1 MSLYVIS
8 DLHLSINENTGK
20 SMEVFGPRWQNYIS
34 RLERNWRAVIN
45 DDDTVVIPGDISWA
59 MTMEEALPDLKFI
72 DSLPGRKII
81 GKGNHDFWWS
91 TVSKMKRFF
100 EENAITTIDVLYNN
114 ALETEDFIICG
125 SRGWFNDETK
135 QSTVGNTEPEYQK
148 IVNREA
154 MRLKMSLEDGKRL
167 QNEAAARG
175 DSSNKETLVFLHFP
189 PVFTD
194 FICREIID
202 VLHEYGIKN
211 CFYGHVHGNYF
222 MPRTVEFEGI
232 DFIMTASD
240 FLSFAPMPI
249 HPDF

>member
-8 DLHLSINENTGK
+8 DLHLSTNENTGK

-34 RLERNWRAVIN
+34 RLERNWRAVIT
-45 DDDTVVIPGDISWA
+45 DDDTVVIAGDISWA

-81 GKGNHDFWWS
+81 SKGNHDFWWS
-91 TVSKMKRFF
+91 TVSKMRKFF
-100 EENAITTIDVLYNN
+100 EQNSITTIDILYNN
-114 ALETEDFIICG
+114 AIETDEFIICG
-125 SRGWFNDETK
+125 SRGWFNDESR
-135 QSTVGNTEPEYQK
+135 QNTVGNTEPDYEK

-154 MRLKMSLEDGKRL
+154 MRLKMSLEEGTKIK
-167 QNEAAARG
+167 
-175 DSSNKETLVFLHFP
+175 KETESDKELLAFLHFP
-189 PVFTD
+189 PVYAD
-194 FICREIID
+194 FICREIIN
-202 VLHEYGIKN
+202 VLHEYDIKN

-222 MPRTVEFEGI
+222 MPRTLEFEGI

-249 HPDF
+249 HPEN

>member
-8 DLHLSINENTGK
+8 DLHLSTNENTGK

-45 DDDTVVIPGDISWA
+45 DDDVVVIPGDISWA

-114 ALETEDFIICG
+114 ALESEDFIICG

-135 QSTVGNTEPEYQK
+135 QSTVGNTEPDYEK

-167 QNEAAARG
+167 QNEASKRG
-175 DSSNKETLVFLHFP
+175 EGEKEILVFLHFP
-189 PVFTD
+189 PVYAD
-194 FICREIID
+194 FICRELID
-202 VLHEYGIKN
+202 VLCEYGIKN

-222 MPRTVEFEGI
+222 MQRTLEFEGI

-249 HPDF
+249 HPDY

>member
-8 DLHLSINENTGK
+8 DLHLSTNENTGK
-20 SMEVFGPRWQNYIS
+20 SMEVFGPRWQNYIE
-34 RLERNWRAVIN
+34 RIERNWRAVIT
-45 DDDTVVIPGDISWA
+45 DDDVVVIPGDISWA
-59 MTMEEALPDLKFI
+59 MSMEEALPDLKFI

-91 TVSKMKRFF
+91 TVSKMRKFF
-100 EENAITTIDVLYNN
+100 EENSITTIDILYNN
-114 ALETEDFIICG
+114 ALDTEDFIICG
-125 SRGWFNDETK
+125 SRGWFNDESR
-135 QSTVGNTEPEYQK
+135 QNTVGNTEPDYEK

-154 MRLKMSLEDGKRL
+154 MRLKMSLEEGLKIK
-167 QNEAAARG
+167 G
-175 DSSNKETLVFLHFP
+175 DKEMLVFLHFP
-189 PVFTD
+189 PVYAD

-202 VLHEYGIKN
+202 VLHQYSIKN

-222 MPRTVEFEGI
+222 MPRTLEFEGI

-249 HPDF
+249 HPEY

>member
-8 DLHLSINENTGK
+8 DLHLSTNENTGK

-34 RLERNWRAVIN
+34 RLERNWHAVIT
-45 DDDTVVIPGDISWA
+45 DDDTVVIAGDISWA

-91 TVSKMKRFF
+91 TVSKMRKFF
-100 EENAITTIDVLYNN
+100 EQNSITTIDILYNN
-114 ALETEDFIICG
+114 AIETDEFIICG
-125 SRGWFNDETK
+125 SRGWFNDESK
-135 QSTVGNTEPEYQK
+135 QNTVGNTEPDYEK

-154 MRLKMSLEDGKRL
+154 MRLKMSLEEGTKIK
-167 QNEAAARG
+167 
-175 DSSNKETLVFLHFP
+175 KETESDKELLAFLHFP
-189 PVFTD
+189 PVYAD
-194 FICREIID
+194 FICREIIN
-202 VLHEYGIKN
+202 VLHEYDIKN

-222 MPRTVEFEGI
+222 MPRTLEFEGI

-249 HPDF
+249 HPEN

>member
-8 DLHLSINENTGK
+8 DLHLSTNENTGK

-45 DDDTVVIPGDISWA
+45 EDDVVVVPGDISWA
-59 MTMEEALPDLKFI
+59 MTMDEALPDLRFI

-91 TVSKMKRFF
+91 TVSKMKHFF
-100 EENAITTIDVLYNN
+100 EDNKITTIDVLYNN

-125 SRGWFNDETK
+125 SRGWFNDEAK
-135 QSTVGNTEPEYQK
+135 QSTVGNTVPNYDK
-148 IVNREA
+148 IINREA
-154 MRLKMSLEDGKRL
+154 MRLKLSLEEGKRL
-167 QNEAAARG
+167 QADASDRG
-175 DSSNKETLVFLHFP
+175 EGEKELLVFLHFP
-189 PVFTD
+189 PVYD
-194 FICREIID
+194 DLICREIID

-211 CFYGHVHGNYF
+211 CFYGHVHGDYF
-222 MPRTVEFEGI
+222 MPRTLNFEEI
-232 DFIMTASD
+232 DFVLTSSD

-249 HPDF
+249 HPDY

>member
-8 DLHLSINENTGK
+8 DLHLSTNENTGK
-20 SMEVFGPRWQNYIS
+20 SMEVFGPRWQNYIE
-34 RLERNWRAVIN
+34 RIERNWRAVIT
-45 DDDTVVIPGDISWA
+45 DDDVVVIPGDISWA
-59 MTMEEALPDLKFI
+59 MSMEEALPDLKFI

-91 TVSKMKRFF
+91 TVSKMRRFF
-100 EENAITTIDVLYNN
+100 EENSITTIDILYNN
-114 ALETEDFIICG
+114 ALDTEDFIICG
-125 SRGWFNDETK
+125 SRGWFNDESR
-135 QSTVGNTEPEYQK
+135 QNTVGNTEPDYEK

-154 MRLKMSLEDGKRL
+154 MRLKMSLEEGLKIK
-167 QNEAAARG
+167 G
-175 DSSNKETLVFLHFP
+175 DKEMLVFLHFP
-189 PVFTD
+189 PVYAD

-202 VLHEYGIKN
+202 VLHQYGIKN

-222 MPRTVEFEGI
+222 MPRTLEFEGI

-249 HPDF
+249 HPEY

>member
-8 DLHLSINENTGK
+8 DLHLSTNENTGK
-20 SMEVFGPRWQNYIS
+20 SMEVFGPRWQNYIE
-34 RLERNWRAVIN
+34 RLERNWRAVITN
-45 DDDTVVIPGDISWA
+45 DDVVVIPGDISWA

-91 TVSKMKRFF
+91 TVSKMRKFF
-100 EENAITTIDVLYNN
+100 EENSINSIDILYNN
-114 ALETEDFIICG
+114 ALETKDFIICG
-125 SRGWFNDETK
+125 SRGWFNDESR
-135 QSTVGNTEPEYQK
+135 QNTVGNTEPDYEK
-148 IVNREA
+148 IVKREA
-154 MRLKMSLEDGKRL
+154 MRLKMSLEEGVKLKGESD
-167 QNEAAARG
+167 
-175 DSSNKETLVFLHFP
+175 KELIVFLHFP
-189 PVFTD
+189 PVYAD

-222 MPRTVEFEGI
+222 MPRTLEFEEI

-249 HPDF
+249 HPDY

>member
-20 SMEVFGPRWQNYIS
+20 SMEVFGPRWQNYIE
-34 RLERNWRAVIN
+34 RIERNWRAVIT
-45 DDDTVVIPGDISWA
+45 DDDVVVIPGDISWA
-59 MTMEEALPDLKFI
+59 MSMEEALPDLKFI

-91 TVSKMKRFF
+91 TVSKMRRFF
-100 EENAITTIDVLYNN
+100 EENSITTIDILYNN
-114 ALETEDFIICG
+114 ALDTEDFIICG
-125 SRGWFNDETK
+125 SRGWFNDESR
-135 QSTVGNTEPEYQK
+135 QNTVGNTEPDYEK

-154 MRLKMSLEDGKRL
+154 MRLKMSLEEGLKIK
-167 QNEAAARG
+167 G
-175 DSSNKETLVFLHFP
+175 DKEMLVFLHFP
-189 PVFTD
+189 PVYAD

-202 VLHEYGIKN
+202 VLHQYGIKN

-222 MPRTVEFEGI
+222 MPRTLEFEGI

-249 HPDF
+249 HPEY

>member
-8 DLHLSINENTGK
+8 DLHLSTNENTGK

-45 DDDTVVIPGDISWA
+45 DDDVVVIPGDISWA

-114 ALETEDFIICG
+114 ALESEDFIICG

-135 QSTVGNTEPEYQK
+135 QSTVGNTEPDYEK

-154 MRLKMSLEDGKRL
+154 MRLKMSLEEGKRL
-167 QNEAAARG
+167 QNEASERG
-175 DSSNKETLVFLHFP
+175 EGEKEILVFLHFP
-189 PVFTD
+189 PVFGD
-194 FICREIID
+194 FIVPELID
-202 VLHEYGIKN
+202 TMRSFGVSECFFGHIHGKYSHPQTTVYDGIK
-211 CFYGHVHGNYF
+211 FTMISADF
-222 MPRTVEFEGI
+222 I
-232 DFIMTASD
+232 DFYPQKV
-240 FLSFAPMPI
+240 FR
-249 HPDF
+249 

>member
-8 DLHLSINENTGK
+8 DLHLSTNENTGK
-20 SMEVFGPRWQNYIS
+20 SMEVFGPRWQNYIE
-34 RLERNWRAVIN
+34 RLERNWRAVITN
-45 DDDTVVIPGDISWA
+45 DDVVVIPGDISWA

-91 TVSKMKRFF
+91 TVSKMRKFF
-100 EENAITTIDVLYNN
+100 EENSINSIDILYNN

-125 SRGWFNDETK
+125 SRGWFNDESR
-135 QSTVGNTEPEYQK
+135 QNTVGNTEPDYEK
-148 IVNREA
+148 IVKREA
-154 MRLKMSLEDGKRL
+154 MRLKMSLEEGVKLKGESD
-167 QNEAAARG
+167 
-175 DSSNKETLVFLHFP
+175 KELIVFLHFP
-189 PVFTD
+189 PVYAD

-222 MPRTVEFEGI
+222 MPRTLEFEKI

-249 HPDF
+249 HPDY

>member
-1 MSLYVIS
+1 
-8 DLHLSINENTGK
+8 
-20 SMEVFGPRWQNYIS
+20 
-34 RLERNWRAVIN
+34 
-45 DDDTVVIPGDISWA
+45 

-91 TVSKMKRFF
+91 TVSKMRKFF
-100 EENAITTIDVLYNN
+100 EENSITTIDILYNN
-114 ALETEDFIICG
+114 ATETDDFIICG
-125 SRGWFNDETK
+125 SRGWFNDESR
-135 QSTVGNTEPEYQK
+135 QNTVGNTEPDYEK

-154 MRLKMSLEDGKRL
+154 MRLKMSLEEGMRIK
-167 QNEAAARG
+167 
-175 DSSNKETLVFLHFP
+175 KETESDKELLVFLHFP
-189 PVFTD
+189 PVYAD

-222 MPRTVEFEGI
+222 IPRTLEFEGI
-232 DFIMTASD
+232 DFVMTASD

-249 HPDF
+249 HPDY

>member
-1 MSLYVIS
+1 
-8 DLHLSINENTGK
+8 
-20 SMEVFGPRWQNYIS
+20 MEVFGPRWQNYIS
-34 RLERNWRAVIN
+34 RLERNGRAVIN
-45 DDDTVVIPGDISWA
+45 DDDVVVIPGDISWA

-91 TVSKMKRFF
+91 TVSKMRSFF
-100 EENAITTIDVLYNN
+100 EQNSITTIDILYNN
-114 ALETEDFIICG
+114 ATETDDFIICG
-125 SRGWFNDETK
+125 SRGWFNDESR
-135 QSTVGNTEPEYQK
+135 QNTVGNTEPDYEK

-154 MRLKMSLEDGKRL
+154 MRLKMSLEEGMRIKKEA
-167 QNEAAARG
+167 QN
-175 DSSNKETLVFLHFP
+175 NKELLAFLHFP
-189 PVFTD
+189 PVYAD
-194 FICREIID
+194 FICREIIN

-222 MPRTVEFEGI
+222 MPRTLEFEGI

-249 HPDF
+249 HPEN

>member
-8 DLHLSINENTGK
+8 DLHLSTNENTGK

-34 RLERNWRAVIN
+34 RLERNWRAVIT
-45 DDDTVVIPGDISWA
+45 DDDTVVIAGDISWA

-91 TVSKMKRFF
+91 TVSKMRKFF
-100 EENAITTIDVLYNN
+100 EQNSITTIDILYNS
-114 ALETEDFIICG
+114 AIETDEFIICG
-125 SRGWFNDETK
+125 SRGWFNDESR
-135 QSTVGNTEPEYQK
+135 QNTVGSTEPDYEK

-154 MRLKMSLEDGKRL
+154 MRLKMSLEEGTKIK
-167 QNEAAARG
+167 
-175 DSSNKETLVFLHFP
+175 KETESDKELLAFLHFP
-189 PVFTD
+189 PVYAD
-194 FICREIID
+194 FICREIIN
-202 VLHEYGIKN
+202 VLHEYDIKN

-222 MPRTVEFEGI
+222 MPRTLEFEGI

-249 HPDF
+249 HPEN

>member
-1 MSLYVIS
+1 MSIFVIG
-8 DLHLSINENTGK
+8 DLHLSTNRSTNK
-20 SMEVFGPRWQNYIS
+20 SMEKFGRRWMGYTEKL
-34 RLERNWRAVIN
+34 RRNWEAVVSPE
-45 DDDTVVIPGDISWA
+45 DTVVIPGDISWA
-59 MTMEEALPDLKFI
+59 MKMEEALSDFQFLE
-72 DSLPGRKII
+72 SLPGQKLI

-114 ALETEDFIICG
+114 ALETEEFIICG
-125 SRGWFNDETK
+125 SRGWLNDETK

-154 MRLKMSLEDGKRL
+154 MRLKMSLEEGSRL
-167 QNEAAARG
+167 QKEAAERG
-175 DSSNKETLVFLHFP
+175 EGNKELLAFLHFP

-222 MPRTVEFEGI
+222 MPRTIEFEGI
-232 DFIMTASD
+232 DFVMTASD

-249 HPDF
+249 HPDY

>member
-8 DLHLSINENTGK
+8 DLHLSTNENTGK

-34 RLERNWRAVIN
+34 RLERNWRAVIT
-45 DDDTVVIPGDISWA
+45 DEDTVVIAGDISWA

-91 TVSKMKRFF
+91 TVSKMRRFF
-100 EENAITTIDVLYNN
+100 EQNSITTIDILYNS
-114 ALETEDFIICG
+114 AIETDEFIICG
-125 SRGWFNDETK
+125 SRGWFNDESR
-135 QSTVGNTEPEYQK
+135 QNTVGSTEPDYEK
-148 IVNREA
+148 IVHREA
-154 MRLKMSLEDGKRL
+154 MRLKMSLEEGPRIKKENGSGKEL
-167 QNEAAARG
+167 LA
-175 DSSNKETLVFLHFP
+175 FLHFP
-189 PVFTD
+189 PVYAD
-194 FICREIID
+194 FICREIIN
-202 VLHEYGIKN
+202 VLHQYGIKN

-222 MPRTVEFEGI
+222 MPRTLEFEGI

-249 HPDF
+249 HPEN